1 MKTVIAISENLNK
14 GKYAALTE
22 QAKRLGAIRTEIWQ
36 RFGSIKGVGLGDRQ
50 IRDEWIKSGRQ
61 FNVGANPWKETLR
74 DALGNIKT
82 NREAAKFNVK
92 QAIRSHTTD
101 SEEQKRLYTLLR
113 SDKWMGDKYLARV
126 MRKYWHRGHNHTDNQ
141 IIVRSDDYCTFILDR
156 NVWIKIP
163 SLIKGKRIALPLST
177 HVAPTGTLR
186 IILRNNKVEVHYA
199 VEEAMTNDCGCE
211 TIGVD
216 KGFSEVLTDSDGKQ
230 YGTTL
235 GETLT
240 KESDRLKTKYQRR
253 NKLRAI
259 AEKKPH
265 VIKNNLGRKKLE
277 TQTAKHQAKI
287 KTIVYGAVNRVVDK
301 ANTIAVEDLTSSI
314 AGKKFSKNISRR
326 LSSWTKG
333 VIAQALENVSRRR
346 GSTVILVNAAYTSQ
360 VDSMDGTLS
369 GKRLGDQFYREN
381 GDVLQ
386 ADMNAARN
394 VLARLYDTEI
404 GRWTPFKV
412 VKSILL
418 KRTECHRLKLLN
430 QDSSYTFNRVLTE
443 SESPNEYIYI

>member
-1 MKTVIAISENLNK
+1 MNTYRPKEFAKLIAKTTGTLQRWDREGILKAHRSPTNRRFYTHDQLSKV
-14 GKYAALTE
+14 
-22 QAKRLGAIRTEIWQ
+22 LGVKTTQ
-36 RFGSIKGVGLGDRQ
+36 RM
-50 IRDEWIKSGRQ
+50 
-61 FNVGANPWKETLR
+61 
-74 DALGNIKT
+74 GNIKT

-163 SLIKGKRIALPLST
+163 SLIKGKRIAIPLST
-177 HVAPTGTLR
+177 NVAPTGTLR

-199 VEEAMTNDCGCE
+199 VEQAMTNDCGPK

-216 KGFSEVLTDSDGKQ
+216 KGFSEVLTDSDGER

-235 GETLT
+235 GETLV
-240 KESDRLKTKYQRR
+240 KASDKLKTKYQRR

-265 VIKNNLGRKKLE
+265 VIKYNLGRKKLE
-277 TQTAKHQAKI
+277 AQTVKHQANI
-287 KTIVYGAVNRVVDK
+287 KTIVYGAVNCVVDK
-301 ANTIAVEDLTSSI
+301 ANTIAVEDLTSPI
-314 AGKKFSKNISRR
+314 AGKKFSKDVSRR

-346 GSTVILVNAAYTSQ
+346 GSTVILVNAAYS
-360 VDSMDGTLS
+360 
-369 GKRLGDQFYREN
+369 RR
-381 GDVLQ
+381 
-386 ADMNAARN
+386 A
-394 VLARLYDTEI
+394 TE
-404 GRWTPFKV
+404 RK
-412 VKSILL
+412 
-418 KRTECHRLKLLN
+418 
-430 QDSSYTFNRVLTE
+430 
-443 SESPNEYIYI
+443 